1 MVSPDFWP
9 VSESTPAMSN
19 LAFSHITVRDAH
31 WAGIFAHGL
40 PERFLRDLS
49 FEDVQIA
56 FAADA
61 TEGQPAMAGHG
72 SNMSKVGLF
81 ARFVDGLHCRNVT
94 FEGYEGEVHQVAD
107 CSRVTL

>member
-1 MVSPDFWP
+1 
-9 VSESTPAMSN
+9 
-19 LAFSHITVRDAH
+19 
-31 WAGIFAHGL
+31 
-40 PERFLRDLS
+40 
-49 FEDVQIA
+49 VQIA

-94 FEGYEGEVHQVAD
+94 FDGSEGEIHRVTD
-107 CSRVTL
+107 CSRVAL